1 MTKDNDDK
9 KEVIKVKPLLIES
22 KAYKKMMYYSK
33 IMGTDEVGGML
44 VVDKD
49 LENKRL
55 IVEDVLLFRQVV
67 SGASVILDKDKIHG
81 FMTKLIKE
89 GKEDLIPKISGWWH
103 SHGNG
108 GTF

>member
-55 IVEDVLLFRQVV
+55 IVEDVLLFKQVV